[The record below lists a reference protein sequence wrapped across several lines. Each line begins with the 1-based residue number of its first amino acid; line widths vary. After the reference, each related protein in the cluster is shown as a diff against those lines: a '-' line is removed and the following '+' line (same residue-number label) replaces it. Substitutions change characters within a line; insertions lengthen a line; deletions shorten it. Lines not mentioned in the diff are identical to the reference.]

1 MKPKIAILRTDGTN
15 CDEELFYAFER
26 AGGSSEM
33 VHVNQLIHKEKNL
46 RDFQILGLPGGFS
59 YGDDILSGKILANEL
74 RNRLKSQLDTCIA
87 EKKLLIGICNGFQTL
102 VRMGYLPW
110 SMQPAEEVSLIFNDS
125 GHFECRWIQIQ
136 VARSNCVFSRGLDN
150 MIFDMPVAH
159 GEGKFVVKNKAVGQK
174 IIDNNHTVF
183 QYVND
188 REKITMD
195 YPENPNGSF
204 HSIAGITDLTGHILG
219 LMPHPERNTLSHHH
233 PNWRSKPVRLC
244 NPIFENAV
252 TYFK

>member
-15 CDEELFYAFER
+15 CDEELFYAFEK
-26 AGGSSEM
+26 AGGSPEM

-46 RDFQILGLPGGFS
+46 KDYQILSLPGGFS

-74 RNRLKSQLDTCIA
+74 RNRLKSQLDAFIA
-87 EKKLLIGICNGFQTL
+87 ENKLLIGICNGFQTL

-110 SMQPAEEVSLIFNDS
+110 NMKPAEEVSLIFNDS
-125 GHFECRWIQIQ
+125 GHFECRWIKIQ
-136 VARSNCVFSRGLDN
+136 VARSNCVFTKGLEK

-159 GEGKFVVKNKAVGQK
+159 GEGKFVVKNKAVGKK
-174 IIDNNHTVF
+174 IINNNHVVF

-188 REKITMD
+188 MEKVTMD
-195 YPENPNGSF
+195 YPANPNGSF

-233 PNWRSKPVRLC
+233 PNWRSRRVRLC